1 MDLIIELQYNAT
13 HTASQNNSNNPIV
26 EVHSQIY
33 YHLNY
38 GRDCMSAY
46 ADAYIALWAVP
57 KPYHPQSMQVKAIK
71 RY

>member
-1 MDLIIELQYNAT
+1 MSLEHTGNDGISITVLLMDLIIELQYNAT

-46 ADAYIALWAVP
+46 ADAYIAL
-57 KPYHPQSMQVKAIK
+57 
-71 RY
+71 